1 MKSFFKFL
9 IIFFYFQLSLFKAQA
24 QTVDISTAIP
34 SYWSTFWSLENDIKE
49 HADLNFEKPIIY
61 KNDSRWVNQIFLPN
75 DKPGP
80 FPVIVVLP
88 DCGSVGTHNLEFME
102 KALQRGYA
110 SMVFDTHRG
119 VKSNC
124 NNNKLRPVKF
134 GRQIKDLYDLAAF
147 LATLPNIDKNRI
159 YSVGGS
165 EGGKINGFLT
175 SPGIKKLTAPDA
187 PR

>member
-1 MKSFFKFL
+1 MSIQIDQVKTFVYL
-9 IIFFYFQLSLFKAQA
+9 IIFFYFQSSLFKAQA

-49 HADLNFEKPIIY
+49 HPDLNFEKPIIY

-124 NNNKLRPVKF
+124 NNNKLSKF
-134 GRQIKDLYDLAAF
+134 IKTDSPQFIIFVSSYLKYF
-147 LATLPNIDKNRI
+147 LLK
-159 YSVGGS
+159 
-165 EGGKINGFLT
+165 
-175 SPGIKKLTAPDA
+175 
-187 PR
+187 